1 MLELPLQSVIF
12 LRCPMQTNSAKQSEP
27 SQNNYQPSVP
37 ISLYKELAAELQS
50 AQHKVT
56 SLQSQNEHLLKT
68 NQTLIR
74 EFTKEFEAI
83 ALSSQQL
90 LQLLKTLSVDTQ
102 GLPSPQPEIKQQET
116 KMLEEPKLQ
125 DFTPPPSV
133 VNHLVEPVT
142 KPKPVNYLQVS
153 TPPVQSNKA
162 QESKPQGNK
171 PRPTN
176 NNSNSNSAKV
186 EHVDLPRKSQESV
199 VKPKQASIS
208 SPQTKK
214 QAGTKS
220 VADAKTAAKTAI
232 SSPANSSPASKLKTH
247 QEEPSTPNNLES
259 TSDEGSINGWWL
271 ALTIV
276 LIVIT
281 SFGAGYFL
289 MRPLVKSK

>member
-1 MLELPLQSVIF
+1 
-12 LRCPMQTNSAKQSEP
+12 MQTNSAKQSEP

-56 SLQSQNEHLLKT
+56 SLQLQNEHLLKT

-83 ALSSQQL
+83 AISSQQL

-102 GLPSPQPEIKQQET
+102 EQLSPQLEIKPQEI
-116 KMLEEPKLQ
+116 KPLEEPKLQ

-133 VNHLVEPVT
+133 VNHLVEPVA
-142 KPKPVNYLQVS
+142 KSKAVNYLQVS
-153 TPPVQSNKA
+153 TPHVQGNKA

-171 PRPTN
+171 PRPN
-176 NNSNSNSAKV
+176 NNSSSNSNSAKV
-186 EHVDLPRKSQESV
+186 DRVDLPRKSQESV
-199 VKPKQASIS
+199 VKPKQANVS

-214 QAGTKS
+214 QAVTRV
-220 VADAKTAAKTAI
+220 VADAKPPT
-232 SSPANSSPASKLKTH
+232 SSPASSSPASKLKTH
-247 QEEPSTPNNLES
+247 QEEPSNLNNLES

-271 ALTIV
+271 ALTIL
-276 LIVIT
+276 LIVVT